1 MFGAVIDISDAYY
14 HISVHKKARRFT
26 RFMVD
31 GIVYEYLG
39 LPMGLCCS
47 PRIFT
52 RVSKF
57 VCDWLRKRGVIV
69 IIYIDDLLV
78 LGSSYKDCLKHVTML
93 LKLLKKLGFLVNTE
107 MCV

>member
-39 LPMGLCCS
+39 LPMGLCCN

-52 RVSKF
+52 EFLNLSAIG
-57 VCDWLRKRGVIV
+57 WENAE
-69 IIYIDDLLV
+69 LL
-78 LGSSYKDCLKHVTML
+78 
-93 LKLLKKLGFLVNTE
+93 
-107 MCV
+107 